1 MLSLNKSIF
10 KRRPRR
16 EYLQDSYKPQKS
28 GLIIWLQRLI
38 IFILLAVLL
47 LFLMLMSDIVKA
59 STGPDN
65 LPQVSLDNISEG
77 SLLIKDEHSGLYK
90 QIPLLG
96 TDVDINVSG
105 MIARSH
111 IKQKFKNISDQWIE
125 AIYVFPLPDTAAV
138 DHMRL
143 LVGERIIE
151 GVIKERLE
159 AKKIYN
165 TAKKQGKKAALIEQE
180 RPNLFTN
187 TVANIA
193 PGETVI
199 VEIDYQQTLH
209 YDQGS
214 FSLRFPMA
222 ITPRYI
228 PGREVVE
235 SISLSGSGWANNTN
249 LVMDA
254 SRITPHIN
262 LSNTPINPVSINI
275 YLNAGFPLKSISSR
289 YHNVIKQQNSNNYHI
304 KLADGVTASDR
315 DFELTWSPQINHI
328 PKAAVFN
335 ETINGEN
342 YQMLMLV
349 PPDNGAYNG
358 QPLARDVTYIIDTS
372 GSMHGISMQQA
383 KASLLMALD
392 RLRLHDKFNII
403 QFNSITDQLYSHAQI
418 ASFENIQTAKS
429 YVKNLNADGGTEMAP
444 ALNLALNGKSDKNYV
459 QQVIFITDGSVGNE
473 SALFDIINK
482 KLGDNRLFTIG
493 IGSAP
498 NSHFMRKA
506 AQFGR
511 GSFTYISGAN
521 EVNEKMSAL
530 FSKLES
536 PLMTDIKLKID
547 NKHTAEIWPQR
558 IPDLYNGEP
567 LVLAIKSGQPLTEL
581 KVTGSRA
588 LAPWSATLNLDKT
601 QSSKGIA
608 TFWARK
614 KISALMD
621 SIHDGADKKQVR
633 TDIIEVALTHH
644 LVSKH
649 TSLVAVDKTPSRPKN
664 SKLDKHNMPVNL
676 PHGQDAGKI
685 FGRLAQTATTAEL
698 NLLCGFALLMLGLA
712 LSILL
717 RNPKTELTNNS
728 VNEVRPL

>member
-1 MLSLNKSIF
+1 MLSLNKNLF

-16 EYLQDSYKPQKS
+16 EYLHDRYKPHKS
-28 GLIIWLQRLI
+28 IFMTWLQRLI
-38 IFILLAVLL
+38 IFILLSVIT

-59 STGPDN
+59 STDYDGF
-65 LPQVSLDNISEG
+65 PQVSLDKVSEG
-77 SLLIKDEHSGLYK
+77 SLLMKDVHSGLYK
-90 QIPLLG
+90 QIPLLD
-96 TDVDINVSG
+96 TDVVISVSG
-105 MIARSH
+105 MVARSH
-111 IKQKFKNISDQWIE
+111 ITQQFKNTSDNWIE
-125 AIYVFPLPDTAAV
+125 AIYVFPLPELAAV

-151 GVIKERLE
+151 GVIKEKNE

-165 TAKKQGKKAALIEQE
+165 TAKRQGKKTALVEQE
-180 RPNLFTN
+180 RPNMFTSS
-187 TVANIA
+187 VANIA
-193 PGETVI
+193 PGETVS
-199 VEIDYQQTLH
+199 VEIEYQQTLD
-209 YDQGS
+209 YDQGN

-228 PGREVVE
+228 PGKAIDE
-235 SISLSGSGWANNTN
+235 SISLTKTGWANNTN
-249 LVMDA
+249 QVNDA

-275 YLNAGFPLKSISSR
+275 HLDAGFPLQSISSR
-289 YHNVIKQQNSNNYHI
+289 YHNIVKQQESDGYHI
-304 KLADGVTASDR
+304 KLASGVTVSDR
-315 DFELTWSPQINHI
+315 DFELVWTPQINHA

-335 ETINGEN
+335 ELINGEH

-349 PPDNGAYNG
+349 PPGHGAYNG

-383 KASLLMALD
+383 KASLIMALD

-418 ASFENIQTAKS
+418 ASFENIQIAKN
-429 YVKNLNADGGTEMAP
+429 YVNNLSADGGTEMAP
-444 ALNLALNGKSDKNYV
+444 ALNLALNGTSDKNYV
-459 QQVIFITDGSVGNE
+459 HQVIFITDGSVGNE
-473 SALFDIINK
+473 SALFDIINN
-482 KLGDNRLFTIG
+482 KLGDSRLFTIG

-498 NSHFMRKA
+498 NSYFMRKA

-511 GSFTYISGAN
+511 GSFTYISGVN
-521 EVNEKMSAL
+521 EVNEKMSSL

-547 NKHTAEIWPQR
+547 NSQTTEIWPQR
-558 IPDLYNGEP
+558 IPDLYHGEP
-567 LVLAIKSGQPLTEL
+567 LILAIKSGNPLNEI

-588 LAPWSATLNLDKT
+588 LAPWSATLNLNNK

-614 KISALMD
+614 KIAALMD

-633 TDIIEVALTHH
+633 KNIIDVALNHH
-644 LVSKH
+644 LVSQH
-649 TSLVAVDKTPSRPKN
+649 TSLVAVDKTPSRPAE

-676 PHGQDAGKI
+676 PHGQNAEKI
-685 FGRLAQTATTAEL
+685 FGQLAQTATTAEL
-698 NLLCGFALLMLGLA
+698 NVIFGFTLLMLGLA
-712 LSILL
+712 LSVLL
-717 RNPKTELTNNS
+717 RSPGRKLLNNS
-728 VNEVRPL
+728 DNEVRSL

>member
-1 MLSLNKSIF
+1 MLSLTKNIF

-16 EYLQDSYKPQKS
+16 EYLQDRYKPQKS

-38 IFILLAVLL
+38 IFILLAVLF

-59 STGPDN
+59 GQASDN
-65 LPQVSLDNISEG
+65 LPQVSLNNVSEG

-90 QIPLLG
+90 QIPLLE

-111 IKQKFKNISDQWIE
+111 IKQKFKNISDGWIE

-138 DHMRL
+138 DHMRM

-165 TAKKQGKKAALIEQE
+165 AAKKQGKKAALIEQE

-193 PGETVI
+193 PGETII
-199 VEIDYQQTLH
+199 VEIDYQQMLH
-209 YDQGS
+209 YDQGN

-228 PGREVVE
+228 PGREVAE

-249 LVMDA
+249 QVIDA

-275 YLNAGFPLKSISSR
+275 YLNAGFPLKRISSR
-289 YHNVIKQQNSNNYHI
+289 YHNILKQQNSNNYHI

-315 DFELTWSPQINHI
+315 DFELVWSPQINHI

-372 GSMHGISMQQA
+372 GSMHGISLQQA

-418 ASFENIQTAKS
+418 ASFENIQIAKS
-429 YVKNLNADGGTEMAP
+429 YVNNLNADGGTEMAP

-459 QQVIFITDGSVGNE
+459 QQIIFITDGSVGNE
-473 SALFDIINK
+473 SALFDIINN

-511 GSFTYISGAN
+511 GSFTYISGTN

-536 PLMTDIKLKID
+536 PLMTNIKLKID
-547 NKHTAEIWPQR
+547 GNLTAEIWPQR

-567 LVLAIKSGQPLTEL
+567 LVLAIKSGLPLTEL

-621 SIHDGADKKQVR
+621 SIHDGADKQQVR
-633 TDIIEVALTHH
+633 TDIIKVALNHH

-649 TSLVAVDKTPSRPKN
+649 TSLVAVDKTPSRPSE

-676 PHGQDAGKI
+676 PHGQNAGKI

-698 NLLCGFALLMLGLA
+698 NLICGLALLMLALA

-717 RNPKTELTNNS
+717 RSPKNELANNS
-728 VNEVRPL
+728 VNEVRS